1 MSDDDRVRSSSSRLP
16 AVIHPRDDFMRET
29 DARLEAFEG
38 LVCGLGEC
46 RILVYGSGANA
57 RHILKSKA
65 RAAIVGI
72 ADDGNA
78 GADIDGFSVC
88 TLEGGLKLEPDTVV
102 IAAQFTSVLHVYQRI
117 SDACDEAGITVYDM
131 CGNRLSHL
139 VEQVEQDMSC
149 SRDYA
154 LDMISHADVISVD
167 ARLLFQDRY
176 DTPPHPEQS
185 LATCPREL
193 VDLLTY
199 TACQD
204 TSVVFMADDPSVTQ
218 EILGRRLAALGYTEP
233 CEAILHAETGLWAVN
248 GHFRLL
254 KQSHPGSHI
263 LHIGSTPGTD
273 GAVPRSHGI
282 DTIILYSYPLNP
294 RRLKDPVWPSGWNLE
309 SISNSRSAAS
319 NTVPWWSEERPG
331 GPCTPQTTLI
341 SCAQEVFEG
350 SRADDP
356 AMVVAP
362 LVVGF
367 ASWLAEQLSDAHGL
381 QPFDEVLFPSRD
393 GFIVKEVYDVLR
405 AAAEP
410 SLLPPSRY
418 LYTSRTAAAAA
429 TAHGAKASRRNYL
442 HYLAKE
448 GLVPG
453 GRYALVDFVGAG
465 TLQKLLASFVPFT
478 LSGFYFGSRHGAEA
492 VKGLPAACYFQDED
506 ADFLM
511 RYLDLEPYLSSPE
524 PSLLGFDDEGRPL
537 FKPEIRSEDELDEL
551 ARVHDAVLR
560 FARRYFSGNHA
571 CCSAVDHR
579 FLNAIMPV
587 LDRCDTS
594 AMMLYDDFRGNAV
607 FNPFTGE
614 KVAEA
619 RPTEASAP
627 TSGKGRERTV
637 HGVLLDMLAEFDRV
651 CTSNGL
657 RYIATHGT
665 MLGAVRH
672 GGFIPWDDDLDVA
685 MPRADYDRLAELAS
699 KGAFK
704 EPYFLQTPQSDP
716 ECFFGGYAK
725 LRDSSTA
732 AIEPYTEGRSFN
744 QGIWMDIM
752 PLDNRPRSNEAT
764 KRQLRYHVRTWQRA
778 LYAQT
783 YGVGRMGNTSPK
795 KMSFYFML
803 ADRYDRDQ
811 LCRRLRKACT
821 ACHETGELTIFA
833 GNYDINRD
841 GIRYRLADVDAAV
854 RVPFEKTT
862 IPIPQNARAW
872 LEEYYG
878 PEWEHPDKAAGPEIG
893 TARAGFII
901 DPTVPYTELIA
912 CNADDKKACIRLE
925 DGVVGFTAGV
935 FDLFHVGHLNLLEAA
950 KARCDY
956 LRVGVISDEV
966 CEQLKYKVPVIPL
979 EERMR
984 IVGAL
989 ECVDDVVAIE
999 DRRLL
1004 SKVEAWHEWPFDVAF
1019 SGDDHADDPF
1029 WQREDEVLASLGAR
1043 IEYLPYTK
1051 SISTS
1056 ALREQIAG
1064 GDSIDAR

>member
-1 MSDDDRVRSSSSRLP
+1 
-16 AVIHPRDDFMRET
+16 MRET
-29 DARLEAFEG
+29 DARLEAFGEF
-38 LVCGLGEC
+38 VCGLGEC

-57 RHILKSKA
+57 RHILGSKA

-72 ADDGNA
+72 ADDENA
-78 GADIDGFSVC
+78 GIDIDGLLVRA
-88 TLEGGLKLEPDTVV
+88 LEDGLGLAPDAVV

-117 SDACDEAGITVYDM
+117 SDACDKAGIVVYDM
-131 CGNRLSHL
+131 YGNRLSHL

-167 ARLLFQDRY
+167 TRLLFQDRY
-176 DTPPHPEQS
+176 DAPPLPEQS

-218 EILGRRLAALGYTEP
+218 ETLGRRLAALGYTEP

-254 KQSHPGSHI
+254 KQSHPDSHI

-273 GAVPRSHGI
+273 GAIPRSYGI
-282 DTIILYSYPLNP
+282 DTIVLYSYPLNP
-294 RRLKDPVWPSGWNLE
+294 RRLKDPVWPSGWDLE
-309 SISNSRSAAS
+309 SMSNSRSTAS
-319 NTVPWWSEERPG
+319 SSTPWWSAEHSDG
-331 GPCTPQTTLI
+331 SCTPQTVLI
-341 SCAQEVFEG
+341 SCAQEVFESG
-350 SRADDP
+350 RSNDP
-356 AMVVAP
+356 AMIVAP
-362 LVVGF
+362 LVAGF
-367 ASWLAEQLSDAHGL
+367 TGWLAEQLSEAHTSL
-381 QPFDEVLFPSRD
+381 PFDEVIFPSRD
-393 GFIVKEVYDVLR
+393 GFIVKETYDILR
-405 AAAEP
+405 ATAGSEH
-410 SLLPPSRY
+410 LPPSRY

-429 TAHGAKASRRNYL
+429 TAHGGGTSRRNYL
-442 HYLAKE
+442 SYLAKE
-448 GLVPG
+448 GLAPG

-465 TLQKLLASFVPFT
+465 TLQKLLASFVPFA
-478 LSGFYFGSRHGAEA
+478 LSGFYFGSRLG
-492 VKGLPAACYFQDED
+492 VDVVRSLPASCYFQDKD

-511 RYLDLEPYLSSPE
+511 RYLNLEPYLSSPE

-537 FKPEIRSEDELDEL
+537 FKPEIRSEAELGEL

-560 FARRYFSGNHA
+560 FAHRFFSGDQTCH
-571 CCSAVDHR
+571 SAVDHR
-579 FLNAIMPV
+579 FLNAIMPD
-587 LDRCDTS
+587 LDHCDTS
-594 AMMLYDDFRGNAV
+594 VMTLCDDFRGNAV
-607 FNPFTGE
+607 YNPFTGE

-619 RPTEASAP
+619 RPVETSAP
-627 TSGKGRERTV
+627 TSGKDRKRTV
-637 HGVLLDMLAEFDRV
+637 HEVLLDMLAEFDRV
-651 CTSNGL
+651 CSSNGL

-672 GGFIPWDDDLDVA
+672 EGFIPWDDDLDVA

-699 KGAFK
+699 EGTFK

-732 AIEPYTEGRSFN
+732 AIEPYTEGHSFN

-862 IPIPQNARAW
+862 IPIPENAREW

-878 PEWEHPDKAAGPEIG
+878 PGWEHPDKTAGPEDG
-893 TARAGFII
+893 ATHTGFII
-901 DPTVPYTELIA
+901 DPTTPYTELA
-912 CNADDKKACIRLE
+912 ARNADDKETCIRRE
-925 DGVVGFTAGV
+925 DGMCGSDPDGVVGFTAGV

-966 CEQLKYKVPVIPL
+966 CEQLKHKVPVIPL

-999 DRRLL
+999 DRCLL

-1051 SISTS
+1051 SVSTS